1 MLLLTFLTTTLFV
14 ILFADA
20 AFSEPTSPN
29 DQFRAIALHV
39 TRPTEPP
46 VCCLKPLSP
55 IEPVDDE
62 ILLSFED
69 WKAKQ
74 TAMQQAQLNA
84 REREKDTTNR
94 SGNGVGGAN
103 NGGAG
108 TSDGTEGLVSKMDST
123 PSNSGSSSTSEDSA
137 QNPMTEPLS
146 PHFQVPLTDRFNY
159 ASLDCSA
166 RVHMAHRSAKSASS
180 ILSSKRDRYMLSPC
194 KSSKQEKQFVVV
206 ELCDDVRIDT
216 VQLANFE
223 FFSGVFKDFNV
234 SVAKTWST
242 GVDGWTLAG
251 SYKAKNVRGVQSF
264 HPPTFLRDFYRYIRI
279 DFLTHY
285 GNEYYCPVSLLRV
298 YGLTH
303 LEQWKWDIWEAESR
317 AKQAELEKAAPP
329 HPAAH
334 REVVAEATLP
344 AHITVSDI
352 STSVIS
358 SSERSVDGVAS
369 SPPLAADTKAH
380 TQSNNLL
387 PSHGEPSSR
396 LPPSTIPKTPSA
408 NSISPSITD
417 TQNEPFTSASNHDH
431 QPSHIPHD
439 IYPQYS
445 DAFVPS
451 PSASSKDTSK
461 SSSIIFDQSKSPSVS
476 STTAPIPNNH
486 IVNPDVQ
493 PPPNIKNPAPSPHQ
507 GTGNGNPSS
516 ITPGSP
522 TTIIVPPPPHPTVAA
537 GGGGESIYRTI
548 MNRLTALEAN
558 HTLYTRYIEQQ
569 NSAIRDVIKRL
580 SEDVGRLEGNGRAQ
594 ALMYQRSIQN
604 SERQGRQL
612 QMDYGQL
619 MAQIEHLSEEIILEK
634 RLGVAQLCL
643 LLAVLIFMGLTR
655 GSRGEPPFME
665 AAAPARINKS
675 MREWGRRHLSFSGDW
690 TNRFKRKN
698 SGVDASRSRSPPRLV
713 RPHPQTAKS
722 HPPAS
727 LKLGD
732 HIAFPTYEIK
742 HPLEPIYFNTAPLPA
757 DVRSRTKPT
766 PSTAPLARSR
776 TPSFRTAT
784 ARLRHPATPTR
795 AVQSAIQRSN
805 SHGAGS
811 LWTGNVPKSAK
822 KWARTAHLHEV
833 RSAGRVRER
842 VLSAGGRENRENEDV
857 FLSPP
862 PPHLPAVPTGPIL
875 LRSRMWGKGKEMD
888 KGGVVPTSLDLDDIL
903 DQDGDS
909 WVDTDSVD
917 DGLEMDRT
925 SQVPNLT

>member
-1 MLLLTFLTTTLFV
+1 M
-14 ILFADA
+14 
-20 AFSEPTSPN
+20 
-29 DQFRAIALHV
+29 
-39 TRPTEPP
+39 
-46 VCCLKPLSP
+46 
-55 IEPVDDE
+55 
-62 ILLSFED
+62 
-69 WKAKQ
+69 KQ

-84 REREKDTTNR
+84 REREKDATNR
-94 SGNGVGGAN
+94 SGNGLGGAN
-103 NGGAG
+103 TGGGAG
-108 TSDGTEGLVSKMDST
+108 MSDGSEGVSKMDST
-123 PSNSGSSSTSEDSA
+123 TSNSGSSSTSEDSTH
-137 QNPMTEPLS
+137 NPMTEPIS
-146 PHFQVPLTDRFNY
+146 PHFKVPLTDRFNY

-166 RVHMAHRSAKSASS
+166 RVHMSHRSAKSSSS

-194 KSSKQEKQFVVV
+194 KSSKQFVVV
-206 ELCDDVRIDT
+206 ELCDDIRIDT

-242 GVDGWTLAG
+242 GADGWTLAG

-317 AKQAELEKAAPP
+317 AKQAELEKVAPP
-329 HPAAH
+329 HRAAPH
-334 REVVAEATLP
+334 EVVAEATLP

-352 STSVIS
+352 STSVTS

-380 TQSNNLL
+380 TQSNDLL
-387 PSHGEPSSR
+387 PSHGKSSSR
-396 LPPSTIPKTPSA
+396 PPPSTIHKTPSA
-408 NSISPSITD
+408 NNISPSIID
-417 TQNEPFTSASNHDH
+417 TQNKPSTFASNHDH

-439 IYPQYS
+439 NYPQYS
-445 DAFVPS
+445 DAFEPS
-451 PSASSKDTSK
+451 PSASSKDTLK
-461 SSSIIFDQSKSPSVS
+461 SPSIISDQSKTLSVS
-476 STTAPIPNNH
+476 STAAPVPENH
-486 IVNPDVQ
+486 IVNPNVQ
-493 PPPNIKNPAPSPHQ
+493 TPSNIKNPAPSPHL

-516 ITPGSP
+516 ITPSSP
-522 TTIIVPPPPHPTVAA
+522 ITIIVPPSPQPTVAA

-580 SEDVGRLEGNGRAQ
+580 SEDVGRLEGIGRAQ

-698 SGVDASRSRSPPRLV
+698 RGVDASRSRSPSRLV

-732 HIAFPTYEIK
+732 HVAFPTYETK
-742 HPLEPIYFNTAPLPA
+742 NPLEPIYFNTAPLPA
-757 DVRSRTKPT
+757 DVRSPTKSAST
-766 PSTAPLARSR
+766 TAPLARPRS
-776 TPSFRTAT
+776 SSLRTAT

-795 AVQSAIQRSN
+795 AVQSAFRGSIIQRSN
-805 SHGAGS
+805 SQGAGS

-842 VLSAGGRENRENEDV
+842 VLSAGRRENRENEDV

-862 PPHLPAVPTGPIL
+862 PPRYPAVLTGPIL
-875 LRSRMWGKGKEMD
+875 MRSRMSGKGKEMEQG
-888 KGGVVPTSLDLDDIL
+888 KVVPTSLDLDDIL

-925 SQVPNLT
+925 NQVPNLT